1 MKSGGPGKGQRPVP
15 AVGRPNLSLA
25 LYLRILADALG
36 VSDAWQIRTEGWDC
50 AYQVWDLMARNRFR
64 GALPWSGP
72 RASASSA
79 DSETQ
84 SRRSQGRSSSTTGR
98 RRKWVEDLDHAGGVR
113 APYNVIPVN
122 LSKGEQFKSEFLSI
136 TPDNRMPVM
145 VGPRR
150 AGRPFDL
157 NLRSGAIRDA
167 TRVASIHATRRGRV
181 VADQGTGH
189 QPVPTPQAVAR
200 ARAGPSRPSIARY
213 IFGSKRHDQRS
224 PMLLVV
230 K

>member
-1 MKSGGPGKGQRPVP
+1 MPGKFGLRGGIARIRSGTLWLETVSEEPFHGPDPAQARP
-15 AVGRPNLSLA
+15 AQILKRNQEEARADRALLLA
-25 LYLRILADALG
+25 AAENGWKISIMLEECAL
-36 VSDAWQIRTEGWDC
+36 
-50 AYQVWDLMARNRFR
+50 
-64 GALPWSGP
+64 
-72 RASASSA
+72 
-79 DSETQ
+79 
-84 SRRSQGRSSSTTGR
+84 
-98 RRKWVEDLDHAGGVR
+98 
-113 APYNVIPVN
+113 PYNVIPVN

-213 IFGSKRHDQRS
+213 IFGSKRHDRRS